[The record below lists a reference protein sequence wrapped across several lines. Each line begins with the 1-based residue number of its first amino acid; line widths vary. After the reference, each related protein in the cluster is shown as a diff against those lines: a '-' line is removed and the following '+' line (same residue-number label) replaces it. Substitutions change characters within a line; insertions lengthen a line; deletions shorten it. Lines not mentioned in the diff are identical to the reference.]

1 MKIQSLTADEAKRF
15 VPELAALLQ
24 DGVNNGAA
32 MGFLAPLSFEE
43 AQGYWQEVATALEQP
58 YRVLLVALEGEEVVG
73 SVQLDLASRPNGL
86 HRAEVMKVMVH
97 MGHRRKGIASSL
109 MQTIEKKALE
119 LNRTTLVLDTREDDT
134 GEKLYSSLGYIRAGV
149 IPNFAC
155 SSDGSLHGT
164 IIMYKLLGS
173 NDH

>member
-1 MKIQSLTADEAKRF
+1 MVIQSLTTDEAKRF
-15 VPELAALLQ
+15 VPKLAALLQ

-43 AQGYWQEVATALEQP
+43 AQGYWQEVAEALGQP

-86 HRAEVMKVMVH
+86 HRAEVMKVLVH
-97 MGHRRKGIASSL
+97 TNHRRKRIASSL

-119 LNRTTLVLDTREDDT
+119 FNRTTLVLDTREGDA
-134 GEKLYSSLGYIRAGV
+134 GEKLYSSLGYIRVGV
-149 IPNFAC
+149 IPNFAR

-164 IIMYKLLGS
+164 VVMYKLLGS